1 MHVHC
6 HDDAP
11 PVTVRLPTVT
21 SVTLRGYPDHSYQSR
36 SLCAALPEPPAGR
49 LWGGGIRWFVEATL
63 VPTVPSPDFQ
73 EDPEATAQPFCLLV
87 PTLSHMN
94 AAN

>member
-1 MHVHC
+1 MCTAMTTRRRSQSGSHRDQC
-6 HDDAP
+6 DTA
-11 PVTVRLPTVT
+11 RLPRPPLPVP
-21 SVTLRGYPDHSYQSR
+21 L
-36 SLCAALPEPPAGR
+36 SLCRSPEPPAGR
-49 LWGGGIRWFVEATL
+49 LWGGGNRWFVEATL

-87 PTLSHMN
+87 PSLSHMN